1 MAYFEFKED
10 CEKLKCVY
18 QFDSGYEMFNLEN
31 LDTED
36 GIHIKNTFFIN
47 IDIEHRIIDD
57 ETIEFVIGK
66 VDKNYYRLDKNVF
79 GTKHSF
85 YFDKNMKLKK
95 EYFYQSHRI
104 SILKKIDRIIKNDLY
119 IGGDNVNAITEK
131 IYINLIK
138 HFPNQWECIKYQN
151 MRIEYLCENYL
162 PTIKDN
168 KSDYNNYINKK
179 DKNIRDPGLKID
191 KKIIELEY
199 EKYEYILEKLKEM
212 LKESEKYSENHWQ
225 TEIAKI
231 LMLLNFNYIGFL
243 EKLRIPIEEEGKFR
257 EPDFILV
264 DSRGFIDIVEIKKA
278 DNIQILNNRE
288 YRNNYIPSQELS
300 GAIIQCNKYCFWLS
314 QNRKNNEELISKK
327 IKEKY
332 DIDIKI
338 NIRNPKFTIIL
349 GRSYEFTEKQQ
360 KDFRTIKTQYN
371 NVNEI
376 LSYDDVIIKIE
387 RLLDTFRKKLI

>member
-10 CEKLKCVY
+10 CEKFKCVY
-18 QFDSGYEMFNLEN
+18 QFDSSYGMFNLEKLN
-31 LDTED
+31 TKD
-36 GIHIKNTFFIN
+36 GIHIKKTFFIN
-47 IDIEHRIIDD
+47 IDIEHKIID
-57 ETIEFVIGK
+57 ENTIEFVIGK

-79 GTKHSF
+79 ETKHSF
-85 YFDKNMKLKK
+85 YFDKNMKLKQK
-95 EYFYQSHRI
+95 YFFQSHGI
-104 SILKKIDRIIKNDLY
+104 SILKKIDGIIKNDLY
-119 IGGDNVNAITEK
+119 IGGDNVNAINEE
-131 IYINLIK
+131 IYINLIN
-138 HFPNQWECIKYQN
+138 HFPNQTECTKYKN

-168 KSDYNNYINKK
+168 KTDYNNYINKK
-179 DKNIRDPGLKID
+179 DKNLRNSGLKID

-264 DSRGFIDIVEIKKA
+264 DSRGFIDIVEIKRA

-314 QNRKNNEELISKK
+314 QNRKNNEKLINKK

-332 DIDIKI
+332 DIDIPI

-349 GRSYEFTEKQQ
+349 GRSKKFTEEQQ

-376 LSYDDVIIKIE
+376 LSYDDVIEKIE
-387 RLLDTFRKKLI
+387 RLLDTFRKKLK

>member
-10 CEKLKCVY
+10 CKKIKCIY
-18 QFDSGYEMFNLEN
+18 QFESGYEMFNLEKS
-31 LDTED
+31 DTKD
-36 GIHIKNTFFIN
+36 GIRIKNTFFIN
-47 IDIEHRIIDD
+47 RDIEHKIID
-57 ETIEFVIGK
+57 ENTIEFVIGK

-79 GTKHSF
+79 ETKHSF

-95 EYFYQSHRI
+95 EYFFQSHRI

-119 IGGDNVNAITEK
+119 IGGDKVHAINEE
-131 IYINLIK
+131 IYINLIN
-138 HFPNQWECIKYQN
+138 HFPNQTEYIKYQN

-168 KSDYNNYINKK
+168 KTDYNNYINKK
-179 DKNIRDPGLKID
+179 DKNLIDSGLKID

-264 DSRGFIDIVEIKKA
+264 DSRGFIDIIEIKRA

-314 QNRKNNEELISKK
+314 QNRKNNEKLISKK

-349 GRSYEFTEKQQ
+349 GRSKEFTEKQK
-360 KDFRTIKTQYN
+360 KDFRTINTQYN

-376 LSYDDVIIKIE
+376 LSYDDVIKKLE
-387 RLLDTFRKKLI
+387 RLLDTFRKKLK

>member
-1 MAYFEFKED
+1 MEYFEFKED
-10 CEKLKCVY
+10 CKKIKCVY
-18 QFDSGYEMFNLEN
+18 QFESGYKIFNLEKS
-31 LDTED
+31 DTKD
-36 GIHIKNTFFIN
+36 GIRIKKTFFIN
-47 IDIEHRIIDD
+47 IDIEHKIID
-57 ETIEFVIGK
+57 ENTIEFVIGK

-79 GTKHSF
+79 ETKHSF
-85 YFDKNMKLKK
+85 YFDKNMKLKQ
-95 EYFYQSHRI
+95 EYFFQPHRI

-119 IGGDNVNAITEK
+119 IGGDKVNAINEE
-131 IYINLIK
+131 IYINLIN
-138 HFPNQWECIKYQN
+138 HFPKQTEYIKYQN

-168 KSDYNNYINKK
+168 KTDYNNYINKK
-179 DKNIRDPGLKID
+179 DKNLIDSGLKID

-314 QNRKNNEELISKK
+314 QNRKNNEKLISKK
-327 IKEKY
+327 MKEKY
-332 DIDIKI
+332 DIDIPI

-349 GRSYEFTEKQQ
+349 GRSKEFTKQQQ
-360 KDFRTIKTQYN
+360 KDFRTINTQYN

-376 LSYDDVIIKIE
+376 LSYDDVIEKIE
-387 RLLDTFRKKLI
+387 RLLDTFRKKLK

>member
-1 MAYFEFKED
+1 
-10 CEKLKCVY
+10 
-18 QFDSGYEMFNLEN
+18 
-31 LDTED
+31 
-36 GIHIKNTFFIN
+36 
-47 IDIEHRIIDD
+47 
-57 ETIEFVIGK
+57 
-66 VDKNYYRLDKNVF
+66 
-79 GTKHSF
+79 
-85 YFDKNMKLKK
+85 
-95 EYFYQSHRI
+95 
-104 SILKKIDRIIKNDLY
+104 
-119 IGGDNVNAITEK
+119 
-131 IYINLIK
+131 
-138 HFPNQWECIKYQN
+138 
-151 MRIEYLCENYL
+151 
-162 PTIKDN
+162 
-168 KSDYNNYINKK
+168 
-179 DKNIRDPGLKID
+179 
-191 KKIIELEY
+191 
-199 EKYEYILEKLKEM
+199 M

-243 EKLRIPIEEEGKFR
+243 EKPRIPIEEEGKFR

-387 RLLDTFRKKLI
+387 RLLDTFIKKLK

>member
-18 QFDSGYEMFNLEN
+18 QFDSGYEMFNLEKS
-31 LDTED
+31 DTKD
-36 GIHIKNTFFIN
+36 GIRIRKTFFIN
-47 IDIEHRIIDD
+47 IDIEHKIID
-57 ETIEFVIGK
+57 ENTIEFVIGK

-79 GTKHSF
+79 ETKHSF
-85 YFDKNMKLKK
+85 YFDKNMKLKQK
-95 EYFYQSHRI
+95 YFFQSHGI
-104 SILKKIDRIIKNDLY
+104 SILKKIDGIIKNDLY
-119 IGGDNVNAITEK
+119 IGGDNVNAINEE
-131 IYINLIK
+131 IYINLIN
-138 HFPNQWECIKYQN
+138 HFPNQTECTKYKN

-162 PTIKDN
+162 TTIKDN
-168 KSDYNNYINKK
+168 KIDYNNYINKK
-179 DKNIRDPGLKID
+179 DKNLRNSGLKID

-264 DSRGFIDIVEIKKA
+264 DSRGFIDIVEIKRA

-314 QNRKNNEELISKK
+314 QNRKNNEKLINKK

-332 DIDIKI
+332 DIDIPI

-349 GRSYEFTEKQQ
+349 GRSKKFTEEQQ

-376 LSYDDVIIKIE
+376 LSYDDVIEKIE
-387 RLLDTFRKKLI
+387 RLLDTFRKKLK

>member
-18 QFDSGYEMFNLEN
+18 QFDSSYEMFNLGKLN
-31 LDTED
+31 TKD
-36 GIHIKNTFFIN
+36 GKYIKKTFFIN
-47 IDIEHRIIDD
+47 IDIEHKIID
-57 ETIEFVIGK
+57 ENTIEFVIGK

-79 GTKHSF
+79 EIKHSF
-85 YFDKNMKLKK
+85 YFDKNMKLKQ

-104 SILKKIDRIIKNDLY
+104 SVLKKIDKIIKNDLY
-119 IGGDNVNAITEK
+119 IGGDNANAITEE

-138 HFPNQWECIKYQN
+138 HFPNQCEYIKYQN

-179 DKNIRDPGLKID
+179 DKNIRDSGLKID

-349 GRSYEFTEKQQ
+349 GRSKDFTEIQQ

-387 RLLDTFRKKLI
+387 RLLDTFIKKLK

>member
-18 QFDSGYEMFNLEN
+18 QFDSGYEMFNLEKS
-31 LDTED
+31 DTKD
-36 GIHIKNTFFIN
+36 GIRIRKTFFIN
-47 IDIEHRIIDD
+47 IDIEHKIID
-57 ETIEFVIGK
+57 ENTIEFVIGK

-79 GTKHSF
+79 ETKHSF
-85 YFDKNMKLKK
+85 YFDKNMKLKQK
-95 EYFYQSHRI
+95 YFFQSHGI
-104 SILKKIDRIIKNDLY
+104 SILKKIDGIIKNDLY
-119 IGGDNVNAITEK
+119 IGGDNVNAINEE
-131 IYINLIK
+131 IYINLIN
-138 HFPNQWECIKYQN
+138 HFPNQTECTKYKN

-168 KSDYNNYINKK
+168 KTDYNNYINKK
-179 DKNIRDPGLKID
+179 DKNLRNSGLKID

-264 DSRGFIDIVEIKKA
+264 DSRGFIDIVEIKRA

-314 QNRKNNEELISKK
+314 QNRKNNEKLINKK

-332 DIDIKI
+332 DIDIPI

-349 GRSYEFTEKQQ
+349 GRSKKFTEEQQ

-376 LSYDDVIIKIE
+376 LSYDDVIEKIE
-387 RLLDTFRKKLI
+387 RLLDTFRKKLK

>member
-18 QFDSGYEMFNLEN
+18 QFDSGYGMFNLEK
-31 LDTED
+31 LGTKD
-36 GIHIKNTFFIN
+36 GILIKKTFFIN
-47 IDIEHRIIDD
+47 IDIEHKIID
-57 ETIEFVIGK
+57 ENTIEFVIGK
-66 VDKNYYRLDKNVF
+66 VDKNYYSLDKNVF
-79 GTKHSF
+79 ETKNLF
-85 YFDKNMKLKK
+85 YFDKNMKLKQ
-95 EYFYQSHRI
+95 EYFYQPHKI
-104 SILKKIDRIIKNDLY
+104 SVLKKIDRIIKNDLY
-119 IGGDNVNAITEK
+119 IGGDNVNAITEE

-138 HFPNQWECIKYQN
+138 NFPNQREYIKYQN

-168 KSDYNNYINKK
+168 KSDYNNYINTK
-179 DKNIRDPGLKID
+179 DKNIRDSGLKID

-314 QNRKNNEELISKK
+314 QNRKNNEELISEK

-387 RLLDTFRKKLI
+387 RLLDTFIKKLK

>member
-18 QFDSGYEMFNLEN
+18 QFDSGYEMFNLEKS
-31 LDTED
+31 DTKD
-36 GIHIKNTFFIN
+36 GIRIRKTFFIN
-47 IDIEHRIIDD
+47 IDIEHKIID
-57 ETIEFVIGK
+57 ENTIEFVIGK

-79 GTKHSF
+79 ETKHSF
-85 YFDKNMKLKK
+85 YFDKNMKLKQK
-95 EYFYQSHRI
+95 YFFQSHGI
-104 SILKKIDRIIKNDLY
+104 SILKKIDGIIKNDLY
-119 IGGDNVNAITEK
+119 IGGDNVNAINEE
-131 IYINLIK
+131 IYINLIN
-138 HFPNQWECIKYQN
+138 HFPNQTECTKYKN

-168 KSDYNNYINKK
+168 KIDYNNYINKK
-179 DKNIRDPGLKID
+179 DKNLRNSGLKID

-264 DSRGFIDIVEIKKA
+264 DSRGFIDIVEIKRA

-314 QNRKNNEELISKK
+314 QNRKNNEKLINKK

-332 DIDIKI
+332 DIDIPI

-349 GRSYEFTEKQQ
+349 GRSKKFTEEQQ

-376 LSYDDVIIKIE
+376 LSYDDVIEKIE
-387 RLLDTFRKKLI
+387 RLLDTFRKKLK

>member
-57 ETIEFVIGK
+57 DTIEFVIGK

-179 DKNIRDPGLKID
+179 DKNI
-191 KKIIELEY
+191 
-199 EKYEYILEKLKEM
+199 
-212 LKESEKYSENHWQ
+212 
-225 TEIAKI
+225 
-231 LMLLNFNYIGFL
+231 
-243 EKLRIPIEEEGKFR
+243 
-257 EPDFILV
+257 
-264 DSRGFIDIVEIKKA
+264 
-278 DNIQILNNRE
+278 
-288 YRNNYIPSQELS
+288 
-300 GAIIQCNKYCFWLS
+300 
-314 QNRKNNEELISKK
+314 
-327 IKEKY
+327 
-332 DIDIKI
+332 
-338 NIRNPKFTIIL
+338 
-349 GRSYEFTEKQQ
+349 
-360 KDFRTIKTQYN
+360 
-371 NVNEI
+371 
-376 LSYDDVIIKIE
+376 
-387 RLLDTFRKKLI
+387 